1 MTERLHFHTVARNKV
16 IALLTQNSIK
26 KDLFTIAGHMKLLE
40 INVKHATLISGKLR
54 NMSKRC

>member
-1 MTERLHFHTVARNKV
+1 MTERLPCHTVARNKV

-40 INVKHATLISGKLR
+40 INVKHATLISRKT
-54 NMSKRC
+54 KKH

>member
-1 MTERLHFHTVARNKV
+1 MTERISPYAVARNKV
-16 IALLTQNSIK
+16 IALFNKIVS

-54 NMSKRC
+54 NISKRC